1 MFGYVTAN
9 ELELKMKDFHEYRS
23 YYCGLCQSLKTRYG
37 ISGQLTLTYDM
48 TFVILLL
55 TSLYE
60 CETKS
65 EEHRCAVH
73 PVKKRVILQNEITD
87 YAADMNLILAY
98 FHLKDDWED
107 EKKLTAL
114 AGGRMMLHKVKK
126 AMACYPRQ
134 CEVIQKELRNLSEY
148 ERQDCMEIDVP
159 AGCFGR
165 LMEEILVYKK
175 DCWED
180 KLRRMGFYLGKFIY
194 ILDAYDD
201 VEKDVKSGNYNPFSE
216 KYKMKGFDGQVQQ
229 LLIMMMAQTCRE
241 FEKLPIIQYTDILRN
256 ILYSGVWC
264 RFEAIRKQRKE
275 AGEREHD

>member
-114 AGGRMMLHKVKK
+114 AGGRMMLNKVKK

-194 ILDAYDD
+194 IMDAYEDLPKD
-201 VEKDVKSGNYNPFSE
+201 IEKHSYNPLKE
-216 KYKMKGFDGQVQQ
+216 MVKEDGYEARCKEI
-229 LLIMMMAQTCRE
+229 LFMMMGECAAA
-241 FEKLPIIQYTDILRN
+241 FEQLPCIQNIDILRN
-256 ILYSGVWC
+256 ILYDGVWK
-264 RFEAIRKQRKE
+264 RYQKLQEKSALEKSE
-275 AGEREHD
+275 EE

>member
-23 YYCGLCQSLKTRYG
+23 YYCGLCHSLKTRYG

-65 EEHRCAVH
+65 EEYRCAVH

-114 AGGRMMLHKVKK
+114 AGSRMMLHKVKK

-194 ILDAYDD
+194 IMDAYEDLP
-201 VEKDVKSGNYNPFSE
+201 KDIVKHSYNPLKE
-216 KYKMKGFDGQVQQ
+216 MVKEDGYEVRCKEI
-229 LLIMMMAQTCRE
+229 LFMMMGECAAA
-241 FEKLPIIQYTDILRN
+241 FEQLPCIQNIDILRN
-256 ILYSGVWC
+256 ILYDGVWK
-264 RFEAIRKQRKE
+264 RYQTLQEKSALEKSE
-275 AGEREHD
+275 EE